1 MIIHSFFL
9 DLTKVNDLNLPF
21 LEEKSFCL
29 KDNYDGIHP
38 VLKDFG
44 GPHQILYA
52 MTTSKRI
59 KELFMMTR
67 NMNFFKYYK
76 TDVSKSKAASML
88 STLSEMVLHERTLF
102 DSDSSTEG
110 EKIVNLVLSDFEYN
124 RVRDELILLMHLEEV
139 FDDITFLQVS
149 EYNILNRN
157 FRNLLNE
164 LLFDNFVDLL
174 SFGKGANDADFE
186 YVSDEFYDILSEIST
201 KAKFKTFEIFIREF
215 GNIMKC

>member
-9 DLTKVNDLNLPF
+9 DLTKVEDLTLPF

-44 GPHQILYA
+44 GTHQILYA

-59 KELFMMTR
+59 KEFFMMTR
-67 NMNFFKYYK
+67 NMDLFKYYK
-76 TDVSKSKAASML
+76 TDVSKSKASSML

-102 DSDSSTEG
+102 DSDRSTEG
-110 EKIVNLVLSDFEYN
+110 EKLVNLVLTDFEYN
-124 RVRDELILLMHLEEV
+124 RVNDELILMMHLEEV
-139 FDDITFLQVS
+139 FDNTILLEMT
-149 EYNILNRN
+149 EYNILTKI
-157 FRNLLNE
+157 FRNILNE
-164 LLFDNFVDLL
+164 LLFDNFIDLL
-174 SFGKGANDADFE
+174 SFGKGSNDADFE
-186 YVSDEFYDILSEIST
+186 YVSDEFYDILSEISAE
-201 KAKFKTFEIFIREF
+201 AKFKTFEIFIREF